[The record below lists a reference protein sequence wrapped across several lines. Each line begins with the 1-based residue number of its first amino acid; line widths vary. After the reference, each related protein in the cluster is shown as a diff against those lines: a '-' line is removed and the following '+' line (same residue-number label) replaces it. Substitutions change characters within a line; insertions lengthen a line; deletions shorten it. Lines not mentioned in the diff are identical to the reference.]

1 MASADEALAKF
12 RKRHGDAVAQFGA
25 DKPAP
30 PRISTGVLEFDVAS
44 AGGWPKGHMS
54 VIWGAADSGK
64 STLLYKTMATYLE
77 QHPDEKIAFFDLE
90 GMYSSDYGVAMGM
103 DEGRVLFC
111 DPDFAEHAC
120 DMIVALIRAEDIG
133 LIAVDS
139 LAAFCTE
146 AEDEKSF
153 EDAVVGKGGLLVS
166 RLCRVTR
173 NRLNDARRKGHAPTM
188 LYVNQERSK
197 IGRIPG
203 KSMPGGH
210 APHFFS
216 SMKVKM
222 WGGKEKVDAD
232 VDPNKPLWKHVEGEI
247 EKKKGPIVCKRFEY
261 DQCVVAHRGLRPGAT
276 KDWPTAASYLGDM
289 GQFGKTGKS
298 GWQIMGNQFRL
309 QKECLAWY
317 EEHRL
322 EARDAIIEYL
332 VRNPDAI

>member
-1 MASADEALAKF
+1 MANAEEALAKF
-12 RKRHGDAVAQFGA
+12 RKRHGDTVAQWGA

-30 PRISTGVLEFDVAS
+30 PRIPTGVLEFDVAS
-44 AGGWPKGHMS
+44 AGGFPKGHMS

-77 QHPDEKIAFFDLE
+77 QNDDKVAFFDLE
-90 GMYSSDYGVAMGM
+90 GNYDSEYGIPLGI
-103 DEGRVLFC
+103 DEKRVLFC

-120 DMIVALIRAEDIG
+120 DMIVALIRAEDVG

-173 NRLNDARRKGHAPTM
+173 NRLNDQRRKGHYPTV

-232 VDPNKPLWKHVEGEI
+232 VDPNKAIWKHVEGEI

-261 DQCVVAHRGLRPGAT
+261 DQCVVAHRDIRPGTT
-276 KDWPTAASYLGDM
+276 KDWPTAAAYLGDM
-289 GQFGKTGKS
+289 EQFGKVGKS

-309 QKECLAWY
+309 QKECIAWY
-317 EEHRL
+317 MEHRL
-322 EARDAIIEYL
+322 EARDAIIQYL
-332 VRNPDAI
+332 VANPDAI